1 MKKLVFP
8 ILMSLY
14 MAFLM
19 TGLITWINTGLG
31 EGFFGRW
38 WQAFYIAWPIAAI
51 LVFIGVPKIRALSDT
66 ISKRFN

>member
-8 ILMSLY
+8 VLMSLY

-31 EGFFGRW
+31 EGFLGRW
-38 WQAFYIAWPIAAI
+38 WTAFYIAWPIAAL
-51 LVFIGVPKIRALSDT
+51 LVLLGAQRIRSLSEKIG
-66 ISKRFN
+66 KRL